1 MTRFFNKLFNVR
13 SDEWPRLAFLYLMV
27 FVALVGFGWGEAIVE
42 ASFLRQVGV
51 QYLPLAI
58 TGNAIV
64 SILAALLYASFAD
77 RIANDRLLIGLIV
90 VSLLCIAAGLV
101 FLQWGLVFVTF
112 PLLYMVLNVP
122 LRDIFNV
129 HWATYV
135 NGFYDTRAAKRIIP
149 LVGAG
154 ARVAGIVAGLTMPL
168 LNTWLP
174 PAGIIFLWLLGWGT
188 MSALAW
194 YMPRVLHDRAPVPE
208 QRQTRAA
215 QDPVEHIR
223 EGYRFVSQSPFLRW
237 MAVSTFVMMVL
248 LAFINYQT
256 GKVLATELG
265 TVEQIANFT
274 AMLNG
279 LGNLVALPF
288 QLLFLSRLIGS
299 VGLGNSAL
307 MFPLTTVASAASLI
321 GFPGL
326 ASAGFGYLDRSI
338 LRTTL
343 RNPIDSLLANAVPLR
358 VRARARAFIGGLIM
372 PLGSLIGGLLLAWA
386 NQIGDTG
393 ITLMAA
399 AVVGFS
405 ALYLFSAWV
414 TRRQY
419 AQALV
424 AMLEQE
430 DYSFLLSQEASDLT
444 LTDPTTLSRLKEKM
458 DKPGASPEL
467 TIFVAQLMTQVGGD
481 AALPLL
487 GQAARAAT
495 DPRVRA
501 GMLDVLAAS
510 DIQSSALAQLYT
522 DFLADPEGVVR
533 QSALAGLEELA
544 GKTGANLAPLAVKML
559 DDPDQDV
566 RLRSL
571 LITAKSGGLDA
582 QPSAARKL
590 DEFLK
595 DESPQRRAQG
605 VRVLAQGC
613 GKGGPVCS
621 MERLAGFLRD
631 PSDQVRLEA
640 ALAVEAVSSDALSG
654 SLRAADYSTAISEAM
669 TALLQDPVERIRQA
683 ALVVLGRIGTA
694 AVRPSLVDAIAD
706 PSPQVCTTAADV
718 LARQGKSVIPLVHT
732 QLESPNPKQR
742 KMAAVVLSRINP
754 REFGPVVI
762 GTHITGNLLAI
773 YRNIGRVEA
782 LTSWGRYAS
791 IGAIAGA
798 LREQNQ
804 QLLDEILYLLTA
816 IHSPASVKIIAD
828 SLHSDDPRTRA
839 NAVEALEALTTPQ
852 TTRLIA
858 PLFEPESSPAELLRL
873 SQSTWEMQ
881 HPDPCG
887 VIFQLAADQDDWL
900 RAMLAFALGELGS
913 DVRKGSQPEALTI
926 TGLQVE
932 ALVQTLTADPA
943 QDVKLAAQAAQRK
956 VKGEETS
963 IVSWEGKVLS
973 TVEKVIFLKEV
984 PFFQGMTIEQLKVLA
999 NVCEETFAP
1008 AETRLFV
1015 EGDSGGTLY
1024 VVVSGRVAIEQEKR
1038 KGSFARISTI
1048 EAHSYFGEMS
1058 LFDNSPHSTVAT
1070 TLQDTL
1076 LLLIRREPLMALIRQ
1091 HPELSLELIKV
1102 LNARL
1107 REANARV
1114 AELTRTRPRELHK
1127 LFDQLS

>member
-1 MTRFFNKLFNVR
+1 
-13 SDEWPRLAFLYLMV
+13 
-27 FVALVGFGWGEAIVE
+27 
-42 ASFLRQVGV
+42 
-51 QYLPLAI
+51 
-58 TGNAIV
+58 
-64 SILAALLYASFAD
+64 
-77 RIANDRLLIGLIV
+77 
-90 VSLLCIAAGLV
+90 
-101 FLQWGLVFVTF
+101 
-112 PLLYMVLNVP
+112 
-122 LRDIFNV
+122 
-129 HWATYV
+129 
-135 NGFYDTRAAKRIIP
+135 
-149 LVGAG
+149 
-154 ARVAGIVAGLTMPL
+154 
-168 LNTWLP
+168 
-174 PAGIIFLWLLGWGT
+174 
-188 MSALAW
+188 
-194 YMPRVLHDRAPVPE
+194 
-208 QRQTRAA
+208 
-215 QDPVEHIR
+215 
-223 EGYRFVSQSPFLRW
+223 
-237 MAVSTFVMMVL
+237 
-248 LAFINYQT
+248 
-256 GKVLATELG
+256 
-265 TVEQIANFT
+265 
-274 AMLNG
+274 MLNG

-288 QLLFLSRLIGS
+288 QLFFLSRLIGS

-326 ASAGFGYLDRSI
+326 AAAGFGYLDRSI

-343 RNPIDSLLANAVPLR
+343 RNPIESLLANAVPLR
-358 VRARARAFIGGLIM
+358 VRARARAFIGGLVM
-372 PLGSLIGGLLLAWA
+372 PFGSLVGGVLLACA
-386 NQIGDTG
+386 NQMGDWG
-393 ITLMAA
+393 ITLMAV

-405 ALYLFSAWV
+405 AVYLLAAWV

-444 LTDPTTLSRLKEKM
+444 LTDPATLNRLKEKM
-458 DKPGASPEL
+458 EKPGASPEL

-510 DIQSSALAQLYT
+510 DVQSSALAQLYT
-522 DFLADPEGVVR
+522 EFLADREGAVR

-544 GKTGANLAPLAVKML
+544 GKTDTKLASLALKML

-571 LITAKSGGLDA
+571 LISAKCGGLDEQSLAA
-582 QPSAARKL
+582 QKL
-590 DEFLK
+590 DEFLT

-605 VRVLAQGC
+605 IRVLAQGC
-613 GKGGPVCS
+613 DKGGQVCS
-621 MERLAGFLRD
+621 VGRLAGFLRD

-640 ALAVEAVSSDALSG
+640 ALAVEVATAGAPSG
-654 SLRAADYSTAISEAM
+654 SVRAADYSTAVCEAM

-683 ALVVLGRIGTA
+683 ALVVLGRVGTA
-694 AVRPSLVDAIAD
+694 SARPSLVNALAD
-706 PSPQVCTTAADV
+706 PSSQVRATAADV
-718 LARQGKSVIPLVHT
+718 LAQLGKCVVPLVHP
-732 QLESPNPKQR
+732 QLDSQDPKRR

-754 REFGPVVI
+754 REFGPVLI
-762 GTHITGNLLAI
+762 GTHVTGNLLAI
-773 YRNIGRVEA
+773 YRNIGRMEA
-782 LTSWGRYAS
+782 LASWSRYAGM
-791 IGAIAGA
+791 GAISGA

-828 SLHSDDPRTRA
+828 SLHSDDPHTRA

-852 TTRLIA
+852 TTHLIA
-858 PLFEPESSPAELLRL
+858 PLFEPETSPAELLRL

-887 VIFQLAADQDDWL
+887 VIFQLAGDQDDWL

-913 DVRKGSQPEALTI
+913 DVRQGSQPQPPTL
-926 TGLQVE
+926 TGLQIQ
-932 ALVQTLTADPA
+932 ALLQTLTADPA
-943 QDVKLAAQAAQRK
+943 QDVRLAAQAAQRK
-956 VKGEETS
+956 MEGEETS
-963 IVSWEGKVLS
+963 LASREGTVLS
-973 TVEKVIFLKEV
+973 TVEKVIFLKDV

-1015 EGDSGGTLY
+1015 EGDPGGTLY

-1070 TLQDTL
+1070 SLQDTL

>member
-13 SDEWPRLAFLYLMV
+13 SDEWPRFAFLYLMV
-27 FVALVGFGWGEAIVE
+27 FFALVGFGWGEAIVE

-58 TGNAIV
+58 TGNAVI
-64 SILAALLYASFAD
+64 SILAALFYATFAD
-77 RIANDRLLIGLIV
+77 RIANDKLLIGLIV
-90 VSLLCIAAGLV
+90 VSLVCITAGLV

-135 NGFYDTRAAKRIIP
+135 NGFYDTRAAKRIVP
-149 LVGAG
+149 LVGSG
-154 ARVAGIVAGLTMPL
+154 ARVAGIVAGLSMPL
-168 LNTWLP
+168 LNTWLA
-174 PAGIIFLWLLGWGT
+174 PAGIIVLWLLGWGA
-188 MSALAW
+188 MAVLAW
-194 YMPRVLHDRAPVPE
+194 FLPHALHDRAPAPE
-208 QRQTRAA
+208 QRPARE

-274 AMLNG
+274 AMLNAV
-279 LGNLVALPF
+279 GNLVALPF
-288 QLLFLSRLIGS
+288 QLFFLSRLIGS
-299 VGLGNSAL
+299 IGLGNSAF
-307 MFPLTTVASAASLI
+307 MFPLTTVASVAGLI

-326 ASAGFGYLDRSI
+326 AAAGFGYLDRSI

-343 RNPIDSLLANAVPLR
+343 RNPIESLLANAVPLR
-358 VRARARAFIGGLIM
+358 VRARARAFIGGLVM
-372 PLGSLIGGLLLAWA
+372 PLGSLIGGLLLAWT
-386 NQIGDTG
+386 NQMGNLG
-393 ITLMAA
+393 LTLM
-399 AVVGFS
+399 VVVVVVFS
-405 ALYLFSAWV
+405 ALYLYSAWV
-414 TRRQY
+414 VRRQY

-424 AMLEQE
+424 TMLEQE

-444 LTDPTTLSRLKEKM
+444 LTDPATLNRLKEKM
-458 DKPGASPEL
+458 EKPGASPEL
-467 TIFVAQLMTQVGGD
+467 TILVAQLMTQVGGD

-487 GQAARAAT
+487 SQAARAAT
-495 DPRVRA
+495 DPRLRA
-501 GMLDVLAAS
+501 GVIDVLAAS
-510 DIQSSALAQLYT
+510 DIQSDALAKLYA
-522 DFLADPEGVVR
+522 DFLADPAGIVR

-544 GKTGANLAPLAVKML
+544 GKTGANLASLAVKML

-571 LITAKSGGLDA
+571 LITAKSGGLDE
-582 QPSAARKL
+582 QPSAAQKL
-590 DEFLK
+590 DEFLM

-605 VRVLAQGC
+605 VRVLSQGS
-613 GKGGPVCS
+613 GRGGQVCS
-621 MERLAGFLRD
+621 LERLAGFLRD

-640 ALAVEAVSSDALSG
+640 AVAVEIATAEG
-654 SLRAADYSTAISEAM
+654 PAGPARADGYSTVVSETM

-683 ALVVLGRIGTA
+683 ALVVLGRIGTVSA
-694 AVRPSLVDAIAD
+694 RPSLVDALQD
-706 PSPQVCTTAADV
+706 PSLQVRATAADV
-718 LARQGKSVIPLVHT
+718 LAQLGKSVIPIVHP
-732 QLESPNPKQR
+732 QLDSQNPRRR

-754 REFGPVVI
+754 REFGPVLI
-762 GTHITGNLLAI
+762 GTHVTGNLLAI

-782 LTSWGRYAS
+782 LASWSCYAS
-791 IGAIAGA
+791 IGAISGA

-816 IHSPASVKIIAD
+816 IHSPASVKIVAD
-828 SLHSDDPRTRA
+828 SLHSPDPHTRA

-858 PLFEPESSPAELLRL
+858 PLFEPDTSPAELLSL

-887 VIFQLAADQDDWL
+887 VIFQLAADQDDWV

-913 DVRKGSQPEALTI
+913 DVRKGSQPQALTI
-926 TGLQVE
+926 TALQIQ
-932 ALVQTLTADPA
+932 ALVQTLTADSV
-943 QDVKLAAQAAQRK
+943 QDVKLAALAAQRNI
-956 VKGEETS
+956 VGEETS
-963 IVSWEGKVLS
+963 PVSREGTVLS

-999 NVCEETFAP
+999 NVCEETFAA
-1008 AETRLFV
+1008 AETRLFS
-1015 EGDSGGTLY
+1015 EGDPGGTLY

-1038 KGSFARISTI
+1038 KGSFARLSTI

-1058 LFDNSPHSTVAT
+1058 LFDNSPHSTVAL

-1076 LLLIRREPLMALIRQ
+1076 LLLIRREPLLALIRQ

-1127 LFDQLS
+1127 LFDQLG